1 MLNKAL
7 LKPEISTF
15 VYENRK
21 KDLPSLILKGSPFSE
36 VSVQELAQQIQ
47 GLKIAEKKFPEFYKN
62 RSILYPPKLNLEQT
76 SSQITA
82 EYKASLVE
90 GEKGIDL
97 TGGLGIDSYY
107 LSEKFKEFIYC
118 ELNSELSEIAAHNFK
133 ALKAENIQVIN
144 EDSIQFL
151 KNFQKQFDLIYA
163 DPARRD
169 EHGGKVFKLADCVP
183 EIPSNL
189 SMLFEISEKILLKT
203 SPMLDISIGLQE
215 LRYVKEIHVL
225 AVNNE
230 VRELLWILDK
240 REEGQNPF
248 LKTVNFAKSDV
259 EKLSGRLNENLP
271 EVEFSMPQ
279 NFLYEPNAALMKSGL
294 FDKLAAETNTKKL
307 HQNSHLYTSE
317 SEIVFP
323 GRKFQIIEVKDYKP
337 SELKKRFKKKKANI
351 TTRNFAESVE
361 ELRKK
366 FKIKDGG
373 EDYLFFTTNLNEE
386 RIVILC
392 RKV

>member
-21 KDLPSLILKGSPFSE
+21 KDIPSLILKGSPFFE

-47 GLKIAEKKFPEFYKN
+47 GLKIAEKKFPELYQN

-82 EYKASLVE
+82 EYKASLVH

-97 TGGLGIDSYY
+97 TGGLGIDSFY
-107 LSEKFKEFIYC
+107 LSKRFFEFTYC
-118 ELNSELSEIAAHNFK
+118 ELNPELSEIAAHNFK
-133 ALKAENIQVIN
+133 ALKAENIQVNN
-144 EDSIQFL
+144 EDSIEFL
-151 KNFQKQFDLIYA
+151 KKSQKHFDLIYA

-169 EHGGKVFKLADCVP
+169 EHGSKVFKLEDCVP
-183 EIPSNL
+183 EIPANL
-189 SMLFEISEKILLKT
+189 NMLFGHTDKILLKT

-215 LRYVKEIHVL
+215 LGHVKEIHVI
-225 AVNNE
+225 AVQNE
-230 VRELLWILDK
+230 VRELLWILNK
-240 REEGQNPF
+240 NEEIQNP
-248 LKTVNFAKSDV
+248 LIQTVNFTNNQV
-259 EKLSGRLNENLP
+259 EKLVGSLNENIP
-271 EVEFSMPQ
+271 EAGLSKPQ
-279 NFLYEPNAALMKSGL
+279 NFLYEPNAAIMKSGL

-307 HQNSHLYTSE
+307 HHNSHLYTSE
-317 SEIVFP
+317 NEIEFP
-323 GRKFQIIEVKDYKP
+323 GRKFQIIEIKDYKP
-337 SELKKRFKKKKANI
+337 SELKKRFKNKKANI

-373 EDYLFFTTNLNEE
+373 EDYLFFTTNLDEE